1 MGGQT
6 GSGRVSME
14 EVLGRLNYLVLGK
27 DDIISILGEIKEAEP
42 EEASVASST
51 VSINRDGWIEQN
63 MASTMSVHFRILS
76 RVVEKRFSEQELS
89 DKEVMDLARYL
100 SVTYVDNLLGYNR
113 PDSNKLKRFYI
124 GCAQLQ
130 DFTSGHPY
138 SGSIPQ
144 FYRDFTPEE
153 RHNMVYTSLARR
165 WDEDKVKHFR
175 YLTADYENKRVPMT
189 AVALE
194 ADIFAKVE
202 AVLIEI
208 YSRYR
213 MGNEAG
219 QEIRD
224 MIRNNQELATRDRK
238 AELGLHCQNLR
249 VGNWTLKKGCLGIV
263 YLVVET
269 SITEKDDRPGT
280 VRTRGPYPD
289 LQE

>member
-1 MGGQT
+1 
-6 GSGRVSME
+6 ME

-27 DDIISILGEIKEAEP
+27 DDIISILGEIKEVEP
-42 EEASVASST
+42 DEASVASST
-51 VSINRDGWIEQN
+51 VSINRDGWLEQN

-175 YLTADYENKRVPMT
+175 YLTADYENKRVTMT

-194 ADIFAKVE
+194 AEIFAKVE

-208 YSRYR
+208 YSRYS
-213 MGNEAG
+213 E
-219 QEIRD
+219 
-224 MIRNNQELATRDRK
+224 
-238 AELGLHCQNLR
+238 
-249 VGNWTLKKGCLGIV
+249 
-263 YLVVET
+263 
-269 SITEKDDRPGT
+269 
-280 VRTRGPYPD
+280 
-289 LQE
+289 